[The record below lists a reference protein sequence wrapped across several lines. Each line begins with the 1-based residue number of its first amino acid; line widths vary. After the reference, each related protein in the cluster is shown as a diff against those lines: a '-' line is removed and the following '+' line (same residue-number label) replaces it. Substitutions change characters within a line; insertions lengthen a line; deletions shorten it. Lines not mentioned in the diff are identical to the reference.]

1 MNITATNRTTV
12 TTTPTRRRLACAGL
26 AAALL
31 TALAACGNDSE
42 TTSKAAGP
50 ASEGGKAAKA
60 AITELARPAG
70 EVPKLGTPFDTAAL
84 AGKTVY
90 YVPIA
95 LKVGH
100 FPLIEKN
107 LTDALGRVG
116 VKLYAC
122 DGQGNPSGIS
132 SCLDQ
137 AIAAKP
143 AAVITDYI
151 PYEMVPTALDRVRK
165 SGIPVF
171 VAGAAAP
178 EGTEQSAA
186 FAFGDPD
193 PQGFVLMEGIG
204 DAVVADSD
212 GDAHI
217 LFLSVTDSASTR
229 RAGAHA
235 VAHLKE
241 TCAGCKVTLKEVSL
255 SRMKDVPSLVSSALL
270 TDPSI
275 DYVIPQYD
283 TYLAAATTGLQSSG
297 KVRDVKISTSGA
309 TLAAVQ
315 QVKTNNQLIAVAG
328 VNPPY
333 LAWTMGDSVLRM
345 LAGQQ
350 PPAEYP
356 SLARAFTKDNI
367 GELDLTPEAEVSG
380 KWFGDPGVF
389 QKAFTALWGAR

>member
-1 MNITATNRTTV
+1 MNTTAN
-12 TTTPTRRRLACAGL
+12 TPAPIPSVRRRLVGAGL
-26 AAALL
+26 ATALL
-31 TALAACGNDSE
+31 AALAACGGGAT
-42 TTSKAAGP
+42 TTSASAGP
-50 ASEGGKAAKA
+50 ETKEGTAARA
-60 AITELARPAG
+60 ALADLARPFG
-70 EVPKLGTPFDTAAL
+70 EVPTLGTPFDTAAL

-100 FPLIEKN
+100 FPLITKN

-116 VKLYAC
+116 VKLYTC

-137 AIAAKP
+137 AIASKP
-143 AAVITDYI
+143 AAVVTDYI
-151 PYEMVPTALDRVRK
+151 PYEMVPTAIDRVRK
-165 SGIPVF
+165 SGVPVF

-178 EGTEQSAA
+178 EGTEQSAT

-193 PQGFVLMEGIG
+193 RQGFVLMDGIG

-212 GDAHI
+212 GKASV
-217 LFLSVTDSASTR
+217 LLLSVTDSASTR
-229 RAGAHA
+229 RAGARA
-235 VAHLKE
+235 AAHLKE
-241 TCAGCKVTLKEVSL
+241 ACPGCRLVVKEVSL

-275 DYVIPQYD
+275 GYVIPQYD
-283 TYLAAATTGLQSSG
+283 TYLAATTTGLQSSG
-297 KVRDVKISTSGA
+297 KARDVRIATSGA

-315 QVKTNNQLIAVAG
+315 QVKTNDRLIAVAG

-333 LAWTMGDSVLRM
+333 LAWTMADSVLRM
-345 LAGQQ
+345 LAGQR

-367 GELDLTPEAEVSG
+367 GTLDLTPEAEVSG
-380 KWFGDPGVF
+380 RWFGEPGAY
-389 QKAFTALWGAR
+389 QKAFTGLWGVR